1 MATTTAI
8 KFYKN
13 AYANITAAKT
23 AATGGAIVFDTASQ
37 TIFVDGKQYGGLVDA
52 TFANNVLTITK
63 ANSATPVSL
72 DFSTLASAE
81 SVMHAFQELHTEVDA
96 IETGAGLGEN
106 GAYTANTNTNYISD
120 ATSLKDADEKLDAQ
134 LKSVSDT
141 VSGLTSG
148 TVSDVKINDTSVK
161 TDGVANIAVEGTYD
175 ASDNKIATESTVEDA
190 ITALTGS
197 ATIASNSDGVVTL
210 KAGITET
217 NGVVSNN
224 SGSDITLAKVAT
236 TADAEDITVD
246 SANYG
251 GSTATTN
258 LQTALTNLAGK
269 VDSGVVSTFGGQTG
283 DITLESHLSLS
294 NKQLTT
300 DATGTGI
307 LATTGDITTAIEG
320 LDVDNITG
328 MGAGKTILTLTE
340 TDGKV
345 AATFQDISITASQIS
360 DGATTFEAKFTDG
373 THDVATMGSHTPGTG
388 ETATYK
394 LELYSATQT
403 NGALGTAD
411 SPDATVYFK
420 STPTAANPVVTSSDL
435 SGIVGAMVY
444 QGVVD
449 GTNALPASPEKGW
462 VYMVAADGT
471 YAGKACETGD
481 MIVYNGSSWDVI
493 NGENQVTNGGATIV
507 AGAGTASTIA
517 TVDGTAITAQVS
529 VTGGSATIAS
539 VADGVVTLKVGVTQT
554 GTTGTIGNATGGDIT
569 LAKVAT
575 TGTAADVAIAD
586 SGENF
591 TATNVEGALAELKGA
606 ITSSNITI
614 DGHKGAITT
623 GNGLNAVSADGG
635 SFSVKIDQNNT
646 NGLSVGT
653 DGIALALATTTTA
666 GAMSAADKTKLN
678 GIVVDTSAKSV
689 TDGTN
694 TLSNLV
700 SDANYTHITVTSTS
714 VSDGTNT
721 LEKYVHPTATPA
733 GAAAVKVGNDSN
745 GHVVL
750 GGALTGSD
758 ITATSGNYGGSTATT
773 NVQGAL
779 DNLTTAIA
787 NKTAAVVDGS
797 EVIVVNDSTATTI
810 ATVDGAPVSTKVAFY
825 WEEYN

>member
-1 MATTTAI
+1 
-8 KFYKN
+8 
-13 AYANITAAKT
+13 
-23 AATGGAIVFDTASQ
+23 
-37 TIFVDGKQYGGLVDA
+37 
-52 TFANNVLTITK
+52 
-63 ANSATPVSL
+63 
-72 DFSTLASAE
+72 
-81 SVMHAFQELHTEVDA
+81 
-96 IETGAGLGEN
+96 
-106 GAYTANTNTNYISD
+106 
-120 ATSLKDADEKLDAQ
+120 
-134 LKSVSDT
+134 
-141 VSGLTSG
+141 LTSG
-148 TVSDVKINDTSVK
+148 TVSDVKIDGTSVK
-161 TDGVANIAVEGTYD
+161 TNGVANIAVNGIYD

-197 ATIASNSDGVVTL
+197 ATIASASNGVVTL

-217 NGVVSNN
+217 KGVVSNN

-251 GSTATTN
+251 GSTVTTN

-283 DITLESHLSLS
+283 AITLGSHLSMTG
-294 NKQLTT
+294 KQLGT
-300 DATGTGI
+300 DATGTGT
-307 LATTGDITTAIEG
+307 LATTDDITTAIEA
-320 LDVDNITG
+320 LDVPQTGTGAITG
-328 MGAGKTILTLTE
+328 MGAGKTIATLTE
-340 TDGKV
+340 TDGKI
-345 AATFQDISITASQIS
+345 AASFQDISITASQIS
-360 DGATTFEAKFTDG
+360 DGATTFEAAFTDG
-373 THDVATMGSHTPGTG
+373 SHNVATMGAHTPSGTD
-388 ETATYK
+388 TATYK
-394 LELYSATQT
+394 LEIFDGTQT
-403 NGALGTAD
+403 NGALGTGSSA
-411 SPDATVYFK
+411 AETVYFK
-420 STPTAANPVVTSSDL
+420 STPTASNPVVTSSDL

-444 QGVVD
+444 QGTVNA
-449 GTNALPASPEKGW
+449 TNALPASPEKGW

-471 YAGKACETGD
+471 YAGKTCETGD
-481 MIVYNGSSWDVI
+481 MIVYNGTSWDVI

-517 TVDGTAITAQVS
+517 TVDGTDITAKVS

-554 GTTGTIGNATGGDIT
+554 GTTGTIGNATGSDIT

-591 TATNVEGALAELKGA
+591 TATNVEGALAELKGV
-606 ITSSNITI
+606 ITNANITI
-614 DGHKGAITT
+614 DGHKGGITT
-623 GNGLNAVSADGG
+623 GNGLTDVATEGG
-635 SFSVKIDQNNT
+635 SFAVLIDQTNA

-678 GIVVDTSAKSV
+678 GIAVNTSTNSV

-714 VSDGTNT
+714 VSDGATT
-721 LEKYVHPTATPA
+721 FDKYVHPTTTAAT
-733 GAAAVKVGNDSN
+733 AAAVKVGNDAN

-750 GGALTGSD
+750 GSALTGSD
-758 ITATSGNYGGSTATT
+758 IAATSANYGGSSAVT

-779 DNLTTAIA
+779 DNLASAISSKKA
-787 NKTAAVVDGS
+787 TVADGS
-797 EVIVVNDSTATTI
+797 EVIVVNDTNNTQI
-810 ATVDGAPVSTKVAFY
+810 ATVDGTAINTKVAFY
-825 WEEYN
+825 WEEYA